1 MFPGCHDKY
10 CPWRNPDAKGSQ
22 AGKSCHME
30 LLLEVGV
37 DPKVLADGD
46 VDVPGED
53 GIGNISPVSIAIKKK
68 NKRMFSQL
76 MNRAPWNTT
85 SDQFLEHLFDIIE
98 WVGVGPNFGEDPA
111 DGVKEAFDFD
121 TVFKHMVTAPSV
133 QEVMGSCHV
142 LLCKLVF

>member
-1 MFPGCHDKY
+1 MQRAARLEKVAHV
-10 CPWRNPDAKGSQ
+10 
-22 AGKSCHME
+22 E

-53 GIGNISPVSIAIKKK
+53 VIGNISPVSIAIKKK
-68 NKRMFSQL
+68 NKRMFSQM

-85 SDQFLEHLFDIIE
+85 SDQFLDQLFDIIE

-111 DGVKEAFDFD
+111 DGVTEAFDFN
-121 TVFKHMVTAPSV
+121 TVFKHMLTAPSV
-133 QEVMGSCHV
+133 QEVMGLHQMFCCASWYSNNPTTTTTS
-142 LLCKLVF
+142 